1 MCELQAGGASMI
13 SKEKI
18 QCFLTLAETLSF
30 TETANRLYMAQQG
43 VSKTIAQIEKKM
55 DIPLFYRNRKEVRLT
70 PAGEEFYTLFSSFIE
85 SYNEI
90 EDKYISQAKN
100 DELTI
105 KIGYIDWLNL
115 GSPFTLGWSRIHK
128 ERPDV
133 CIMPE
138 CRPSSQLTALL
149 ADGSLDMI
157 ITQKRFVRFT
167 DEMKYLTLSKT
178 KLQLLVSPEHP
189 LARKNATA
197 ETFKKETI
205 LISPFVNESPEETGS
220 RVEHEL
226 DMAGLGSSNTKLL
239 PSRDSMYYEA
249 EQGQGVIIAT
259 EMNQNNTLNRYALNA
274 VDELICIWQE
284 SPKEPLIKHL
294 AKIWQEEFSAAQE
307 D

>member
-1 MCELQAGGASMI
+1 MI

-55 DIPLFYRNRKEVRLT
+55 EITLFFRNRKEVRLT
-70 PAGEEFYTLFSSFIE
+70 PAGEEFYELFSSFIE
-85 SYNEI
+85 SYEEI
-90 EDKYISQAKN
+90 EDKYKSLAE
-100 DELTI
+100 DDALTI
-105 KIGYIDWLNL
+105 RIGYIDWLNL
-115 GSPFTLGWSRIHK
+115 GSPFTIGWSRIHR

-197 ETFKKETI
+197 ETFKGETF
-205 LISPFVNESPEETGS
+205 LISPFVNESPEETET
-220 RVEHEL
+220 RVKLEL
-226 DMAGLGSSNTKLL
+226 SMVGLDSGTTATKLM

-259 EMNQNNTLNRYALNA
+259 EMNQNNTLNRYAFNA
-274 VDELICIWQE
+274 EDELICIWKE
-284 SPKEPLIKHL
+284 SPKEPLIKRL
-294 AKIWQEEFSAAQE
+294 AKIWSEEFSAAQE